1 MAGVLDFD
9 SEEANAPGP
18 APLGLA
24 GEAAFAC
31 FGERL
36 EIFSEGRYQAFVQD
50 VECMWRWEIHRD
62 GEFVQ
67 EGCSLSESSAREA
80 VGYVISFFRRGDERR
95 AEKSEKVDADGAEK

>member
-1 MAGVLDFD
+1 MTGVLDFD

-18 APLGLA
+18 APLGEA
-24 GEAAFAC
+24 GEGAFAS
-31 FGERL
+31 FGERI

-62 GEFVQ
+62 GAFVQ

-80 VGYVISFFRRGDERR
+80 VGYVISFFRRGDERK
-95 AEKSEKVDADGAEK
+95 AEKADKVDEDGARD